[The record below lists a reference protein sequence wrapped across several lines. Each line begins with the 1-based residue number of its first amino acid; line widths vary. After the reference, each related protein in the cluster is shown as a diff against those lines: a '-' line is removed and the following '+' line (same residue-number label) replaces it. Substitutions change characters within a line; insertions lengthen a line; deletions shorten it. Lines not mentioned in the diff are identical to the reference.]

1 MDFFW
6 VEKQK
11 NRKTDHM
18 RAGKNSKPL
27 LIWLDSR
34 QNKKLKGMENNK
46 NSKPP

>member
-1 MDFFW
+1 
-6 VEKQK
+6 
-11 NRKTDHM
+11 M

-46 NSKPP
+46 NSKPLLIYSCS